1 LALSLDFSPVE
12 VEAFSLVEEEAFS
25 PDEEEAFSLL
35 LSPDF
40 VLLEVRLCPEGERW
54 SVE

>member
-1 LALSLDFSPVE
+1 LALSLDFSLVE
-12 VEAFSLVEEEAFS
+12 VDAFSLVEEEAFS
-25 PDEEEAFSLL
+25 LVEVEPFSLL

-40 VLLEVRLCPEGERW
+40 VLLAVRLCPEGERW